1 MAGSTST
8 AKGARWEKLAL
19 EHLLSHGLKRITE
32 NFRCRMGEID
42 LVMQDRNRNCL
53 VFVEVRFR
61 RANRFATAAESVD
74 RYKQRKLAH
83 TAATFLARHPEYCNH
98 AVRFDVVA
106 FDATYDDQCT
116 LQWLQD
122 AFRVEA

>member
-1 MAGSTST
+1 MAGSGKSAT
-8 AKGARWEKLAL
+8 GARWEKLAL
-19 EHLLSHGLKRITE
+19 EHLRSRGLLPLSE

-42 LVMQDRNRNCL
+42 LVMRDRDCL
-53 VFVEVRFR
+53 VFVEVRYR
-61 RANRFATAAESVD
+61 RINRFASAAASVD
-74 RYKQRKLAH
+74 RTKQRKLTR
-83 TAATFLARHPEYCNH
+83 TAAAFLARHPEFCDL

-106 FDATYDDQCT
+106 FDAAGDDQCT

>member
-1 MAGSTST
+1 MAGSTSIST
-8 AKGARWEKLAL
+8 GRRWEKVAL
-19 EHLLSHGLKRITE
+19 EHLMSRGLLRIAE

-42 LVMQDRNRNCL
+42 LVMQDRDCL
-53 VFVEVRFR
+53 VFVEVRYR
-61 RANRFATAAESVD
+61 KSNRFATAAVSVD
-74 RYKQRKLAH
+74 SFKQQKLVR
-83 TAATFLARHPEYCNH
+83 AAAVFLGRHPEYCNH

-106 FDATYDDQCT
+106 FDAASDDQCT